1 MSRCFIPSN
10 GTRGLW
16 SVSIM
21 KCFPIKKSANFS
33 QAHVVASTSFSI
45 WVYRRS
51 VSDIDLD
58 ARSPGVV
65 DTLKEHSAKAIG
77 GCVCGDL
84 GWSCRVVKSKNGRF
98 CELLLH

>member
-33 QAHVVASTSFSI
+33 QAHVVASASFSI
-45 WVYRRS
+45 WAYQRS

-58 ARSPGVV
+58 ANM
-65 DTLKEHSAKAIG
+65 T
-77 GCVCGDL
+77 
-84 GWSCRVVKSKNGRF
+84 GRQ
-98 CELLLH
+98 ELSIR